1 MSMTFEEASKLM
13 RTGTRSEALLML
25 LERHEEF
32 IELVNSIDAA
42 GADVLKEKSDE
53 YIISLLSFVESIA
66 LTQLMQNG
74 YSGNVVIR
82 NMDNPEFLMFCDY
95 LIKLSIGLSVME
107 ELR

>member
-1 MSMTFEEASKLM
+1 MTLTFEEASKLM
-13 RTGTRSEALLML
+13 RTGNRNDALLML

-53 YIISLLSFVESIA
+53 YIFSLLSFVESIA

-74 YSGNVVIR
+74 YSGSVVIR
-82 NMDNPEFLMFCDY
+82 NMDNPEFFLFCDL
-95 LIKLSIGLSVME
+95 LIKLSIGLSAME